1 MAESK
6 NNIITHGLS
15 GKIGDLIVFSQR
27 DGKTYVSK
35 APKNRT
41 VEDSPKQKNHKLK
54 FQRATLY
61 AKSVINNPDLKQ
73 MYSAKEDNAKG
84 MSTYNVAMKDFFNAP
99 EIQSIDLT
107 AYTGKKGDL
116 IRIIAVDDFAVKAV
130 SVKIEN
136 TEGNMIEEGAAIDSG
151 YEWIYTA
158 TTNNPD
164 LTGNKVIVTAT
175 DHPANLTEVTK
186 ILE

>member
-35 APKNRT
+35 APKSKT
-41 VEDSPKQKNHKLK
+41 VEDSPKQKAHKLK
-54 FQRATLY
+54 FQKASQY
-61 AKSVINNPDLKQ
+61 ARSVINNPDLKQ
-73 MYSAKEDNAKG
+73 MYSAKADTSKG
-84 MSTYNVAMKDFFNAP
+84 MSTYNLAMKDFFNAP

-107 AYTGKKGDL
+107 AYRGKKGDA

-130 SVKIEN
+130 TVKIEN
-136 TEGNMIEEGAAIDSG
+136 AEGNTVEEGNAVDSG
-151 YEWIYTA
+151 YEWIYTS
-158 TTNNPD
+158 TTNYANI
-164 LTGNKVIVTAT
+164 TGNKITITAT
-175 DHPANLTEVTK
+175 DHPDNLTEMTK
-186 ILE
+186 ILS

>member
-35 APKNRT
+35 APKNKT
-41 VEDSPKQKNHKLK
+41 VEDSPKQKEHKLK
-54 FQRATLY
+54 FQKATLY

-73 MYSAKEDNAKG
+73 MYSAKEDHSKG
-84 MSTYNVAMKDFFNAP
+84 MSIYNVAMKDFFNAP

-107 AYTGKKGDL
+107 AYKGKKGDL
-116 IRIIAVDDFAVKAV
+116 IKIIAIDDFAVKAV
-130 SVKIEN
+130 SVKIESAN
-136 TEGNMIEEGAAIDSG
+136 GSLIEEGTATDSA

-158 TTNNPD
+158 TANNAD
-164 LTGNKVIVTAT
+164 LTGAKITISAT
-175 DHPANLTEVTK
+175 DHPANLTQVTK

>member
-35 APKNRT
+35 APKSKT
-41 VEDSPKQKNHKLK
+41 VEDSPKQKEHKLK

-99 EIQSIDLT
+99 EIQSTDLT
-107 AYTGKKGDL
+107 AYTGKKGD
-116 IRIIAVDDFAVKAV
+116 IIKIIAVDDFAIKAV
-130 SVKIEN
+130 SVKIESAD
-136 TEGNMIEEGAAIDSG
+136 GSLIEEGTATDSG

-158 TTNNPD
+158 TVNTAN
-164 LTGNKVIVTAT
+164 LTGTKIIISAI
-175 DHPANLTEVTK
+175 DHPANLTQVTK